1 MRLRTLLVSALCLCL
16 GTAGARASDPQATA
30 GRSTG
35 NTETQVAEAKPATPP
50 APRAPIQVA
59 LAGAE
64 KRKLVEGKASAAS
77 PGVVLWTAPPDR
89 MLNIQLMTEGNSASL
104 VVFQPGE
111 DEPTPGA
118 GPKDGAIRWIGAAS
132 RAGELRL
139 EVHTKAAGEVS
150 FKLGVELAALDSDQS
165 K

>member
-1 MRLRTLLVSALCLCL
+1 
-16 GTAGARASDPQATA
+16 
-30 GRSTG
+30 
-35 NTETQVAEAKPATPP
+35 
-50 APRAPIQVA
+50 
-59 LAGAE
+59 
-64 KRKLVEGKASAAS
+64 
-77 PGVVLWTAPPDR
+77 

-139 EVHTKAAGEVS
+139 EVHTKAKGEIS
-150 FKLGVELAALDSDQS
+150 FKLGVELAALDSDQT